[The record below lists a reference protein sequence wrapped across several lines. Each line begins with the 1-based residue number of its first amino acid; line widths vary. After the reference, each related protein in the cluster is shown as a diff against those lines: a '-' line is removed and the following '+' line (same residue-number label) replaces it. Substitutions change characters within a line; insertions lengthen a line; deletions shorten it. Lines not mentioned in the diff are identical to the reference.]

1 MVLQTWIVPEPDPRL
16 SLEVSNI
23 DIRTLNYHDIKYI
36 TSSSMKKYFDEFRRL
51 PDFIVH
57 ADNVIKK
64 YNDKQKHSPP
74 PIKRATSDITNRRPC
89 TPYKVLTPPIISK
102 VHQTEKAKKFN
113 YQNTLEQYE
122 KYLVTGK
129 NSSET
134 CIIH

>member
-23 DIRTLNYHDIKYI
+23 DIHTLNYHDIKYI
-36 TSSSMKKYFDEFRRL
+36 MSTSMMKYFDEFRRL
-51 PDFIVH
+51 PNFIVY

-64 YNDKQKHSPP
+64 YNDKQKYSSP
-74 PIKRATSDITNRRPC
+74 PIKRATSDITNQKPC
-89 TPYKVLTPPIISK
+89 TPYKSVTPPIISK
-102 VHQTEKAKKFN
+102 IHQTEKANKYN
-113 YQNTLEQYE
+113 YQITLEQYE